1 MQSSSAE
8 AMEHRSA
15 CIPLLGAD
23 RSRFLVADKRLWKGI
38 GLRYLVLSCQL
49 VCVGIV
55 GNKRIR
61 FSHDRFIPCIEGGG
75 LFSCVIIDNR
85 FLLVSWK
92 FHNPLPAFPIAY
104 ISLIDMIDFGCC
116 QRFFACQLSGILIV
130 WCYMWVFLHL
140 TEYSFTSYGNIPQI
154 LFQNRKNP

>member
-1 MQSSSAE
+1 MQSSAE

-38 GLRYLVLSCQL
+38 GLRYLVLPCQL

-61 FSHDRFIPCIEGGG
+61 FSHDRFIPVLGSYLL
-75 LFSCVIIDNR
+75 LFALYLRLFLRFGAFLVFFLFPVGFPFQIILVQSVLSRLFLPHFLRIAVSLNQFEETCGRFAVIFILCLFR
-85 FLLVSWK
+85 FVTV
-92 FHNPLPAFPIAY
+92 
-104 ISLIDMIDFGCC
+104 
-116 QRFFACQLSGILIV
+116 QFAL
-130 WCYMWVFLHL
+130 
-140 TEYSFTSYGNIPQI
+140 
-154 LFQNRKNP
+154 